1 MTESVAVGDAD
12 ADGCSAAH
20 TDDYGW
26 LGKLDVGDA
35 VELKVLQVGHVTAV
49 ISRIDVAIPGAEKG
63 GVKMTVCWDP
73 PDGFC
78 SVDIDNPKQRA
89 WLRPHPAASAA
100 AWAALSSS
108 SAAGGGAGEP
118 AAASAAAVKKL
129 KDEVEDL
136 KHDTA
141 EIEDDSDVSAG
152 ASDLKPGQFI
162 VVRSDMDG
170 ARSGGRYVVDV
181 KASDTVAD
189 VKRKLHE
196 VSLSPEQYR
205 LMNAGRVLG
214 DERLFS
220 EYNINPRS
228 SIRLVT
234 NAEAEE
240 KLVVRLRDA
249 EGEEVRAF
257 FSKILACVF

>member
-1 MTESVAVGDAD
+1 
-12 ADGCSAAH
+12 
-20 TDDYGW
+20 
-26 LGKLDVGDA
+26 
-35 VELKVLQVGHVTAV
+35 
-49 ISRIDVAIPGAEKG
+49 
-63 GVKMTVCWDP
+63 
-73 PDGFC
+73 
-78 SVDIDNPKQRA
+78 
-89 WLRPHPAASAA
+89 
-100 AWAALSSS
+100 
-108 SAAGGGAGEP
+108 
-118 AAASAAAVKKL
+118 
-129 KDEVEDL
+129 
-136 KHDTA
+136 
-141 EIEDDSDVSAG
+141 
-152 ASDLKPGQFI
+152 
-162 VVRSDMDG
+162 MDG
-170 ARSGGRYVVDV
+170 TRGDGQYIGDV